1 VELSGSRKFL
11 ISRLLNKPTEQGQ
24 RFSRETLMLTG
35 IPLISF
41 CLMLTLAFICH
52 TVDTTDFID
61 RLITINAILI
71 LFLNLLIWAIYSH
84 ILKKQQEFTSMQLQL
99 QRESDSTSYYKMLLK
114 QNESQN
120 ILIHDIKKHLYSISL
135 LNKQN
140 NPQKTDSY
148 IEELIHSSDLQ
159 RPLQVCDNDILN
171 AILCQYTLRCQEKS
185 IAFHLD
191 IRSHTIDFLSDNDL
205 TSLFCNLLDNA
216 VEAAAQQV
224 NPYIELSVLKNP
236 DTSITIL
243 TMENS
248 CLRNPFPANSKK
260 PVSTKNSPKKHGLGL
275 KSIEKIV
282 QKHHGNMTL
291 YYEEENKTFHT
302 IITLTAPYSSPSKAP

>member
-1 VELSGSRKFL
+1 
-11 ISRLLNKPTEQGQ
+11 
-24 RFSRETLMLTG
+24 
-35 IPLISF
+35 
-41 CLMLTLAFICH
+41 
-52 TVDTTDFID
+52 
-61 RLITINAILI
+61 
-71 LFLNLLIWAIYSH
+71 
-84 ILKKQQEFTSMQLQL
+84 MQLQL

-159 RPLQVCDNDILN
+159 RPLQVCDND
-171 AILCQYTLRCQEKS
+171 
-185 IAFHLD
+185 
-191 IRSHTIDFLSDNDL
+191 L

-248 CLRNPFPANSKK
+248 CLRNPFPANSKR

-275 KSIEKIV
+275 KSIERIV

-302 IITLTAPYSSPSKAP
+302 IITLTALYSSPSKAP